1 MGKVWFL
8 RCSSLTSVSIPNS
21 VETIGGSAFQ
31 YCFGLTSLTMGN
43 SVKSIGPAAF
53 YECAGLTSVSFPN
66 SLTTIGYNAFGGCY
80 GLTSVSIP
88 DGVTS
93 IEPFAFF
100 TCSALTS
107 VSIPNGVTTIGK
119 YAFDYYSKL
128 TSITIPGSVM
138 SIGDGAFERADMSSV
153 ALIREPFSIKG
164 KDTYDGAFSENTF
177 NNATLYVPEGTID
190 KYKATEGWK
199 DFSIIKEGIPTGVE
213 RLKVEQEGASAIIRS
228 AASSWLSPGRVWSS
242 RRPPMARARR

>member
-1 MGKVWFL
+1 MWFL

-88 DGVTS
+88 D
-93 IEPFAFF
+93 
-100 TCSALTS
+100 
-107 VSIPNGVTTIGK
+107 GVTTIGK

>member
-88 DGVTS
+88 D
-93 IEPFAFF
+93 
-100 TCSALTS
+100 
-107 VSIPNGVTTIGK
+107 GVTTIGK